1 MVVRKRLPGA
11 RPGPP
16 FTGHVSHVLCLG
28 PASCR
33 SPVRRDAGPAQPV
46 PHSKTPAVLRRPSDR
61 TRAFGSFELTSSL
74 ATLFG
79 EQTQSLQGEWR
90 VKLGRIR
97 RNSATDLLLHVLPG
111 APVITVG
118 SAAAHIGRTFRPVND
133 AVERLTDA
141 GILRQITTG
150 RRNRAFEAR
159 ASSTLSRT
167 LSDGSQ
173 VPPATPGSAH
183 RHGAS
188 RSAG

>member
-1 MVVRKRLPGA
+1 
-11 RPGPP
+11 
-16 FTGHVSHVLCLG
+16 
-28 PASCR
+28 
-33 SPVRRDAGPAQPV
+33 
-46 PHSKTPAVLRRPSDR
+46 VLRRPSDR